1 MKTIHEYEP
10 SDINIGGVEGV
21 PPDPVHLFLFTSIM
35 RVAFG
40 GLKPQDG
47 EPEDFGIKRIIADI
61 LNSAQK
67 QGITIAKTESVPE
80 VFRS

>member
-1 MKTIHEYEP
+1 MKTIHEYEA

-21 PPDPVHLFLFTSIM
+21 PPDPVHLFLFTAMI
-35 RVAFG
+35 RVALG
-40 GLKPQDG
+40 GIKAEEG
-47 EPEDFGIKRIIADI
+47 EPPDTGIKRIIADI
-61 LNSAQK
+61 LNAAEK